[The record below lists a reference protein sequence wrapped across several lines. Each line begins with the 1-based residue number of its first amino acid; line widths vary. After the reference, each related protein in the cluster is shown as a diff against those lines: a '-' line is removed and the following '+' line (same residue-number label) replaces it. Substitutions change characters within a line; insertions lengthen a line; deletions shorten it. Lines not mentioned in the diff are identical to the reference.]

1 MATEALCRQNG
12 ISYVRRVAS
21 RRRMR
26 RALTL
31 ESRNADIGFFVD
43 EWPADASAAAPLRL
57 RAWPLTRFRRR
68 QETTMTFP
76 RVALREAPRRLA
88 RVALAASGILALFV
102 LPGSAQ
108 QPAQQ
113 QPVTL
118 TGKVT
123 NAAGLPLGQATV
135 LVRDLNVGA
144 TTRPDGSYTLAVP
157 GARVPPGPVTV
168 VARAVGFK
176 PATAQ
181 VTLRGGTVRQNFTLP
196 ENPLRLGEIVVT
208 GAGTVS
214 ETEKLGTG
222 RSYVDSAAITS
233 SNEPNLVNALAAK
246 APNEIG

>member
-176 PATAQ
+176 PVTARLS
-181 VTLRGGTVRQNFTLP
+181 LRGAVRQDFTLP
-196 ENPLRLGEIVVT
+196 ENPLQLGEIVVT

-214 ETEKLGTG
+214 EVEKLGTG
-222 RSYVDSAAITS
+222 RSYVDATAIAR
-233 SNEPNLVNALAAK
+233 SNE
-246 APNEIG
+246 